1 MGAFLR
7 GAKDHN
13 LYKYLRRAAPA
24 SPASPVPQQNN
35 HSSETRGK
43 DVGPF
48 FLCLAVEQLA
58 TNSTYDA

>member
-13 LYKYLRRAAPA
+13 LDKYLRRAAPA

-43 DVGPF
+43 DVGLF
-48 FLCLAVEQLA
+48 FCV
-58 TNSTYDA
+58 